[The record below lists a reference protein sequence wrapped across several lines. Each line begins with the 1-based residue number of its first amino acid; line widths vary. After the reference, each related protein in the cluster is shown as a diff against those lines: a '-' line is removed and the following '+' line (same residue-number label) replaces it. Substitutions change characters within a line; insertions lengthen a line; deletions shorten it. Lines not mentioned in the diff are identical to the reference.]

1 MHGRNRVLNMR
12 GGIVNPI
19 RIEIPKELFTPAE
32 IKHYEE
38 DAKLEFLKLG
48 PDLFEFKEPLHW
60 QADITNTGGALLV
73 TGTVEGE
80 ATGSCARCLEP
91 VTFPVTGEIEGYF
104 LINAEDA
111 APDDLE
117 EDEFEYLPD
126 DKTINMAPLIQ
137 AALILEMP
145 QVPLCSDDCKGL
157 CTECGANLNDGD
169 CGCSSKHDGEPAKE
183 SPFAV
188 LKDFDFGN

>member
-1 MHGRNRVLNMR
+1 MG
-12 GGIVNPI
+12 PI

-32 IKHYEE
+32 FKHYEE
-38 DAKLEFLKLG
+38 DAACDFLKVG
-48 PDLFEFKEPLHW
+48 ADLFEFRNPLRW

-80 ATGSCARCLEP
+80 ATGTCARCLEP
-91 VTFPVTGEIEGYF
+91 ATFPVTGEIEGYF
-104 LINAEDA
+104 LISPDDA
-111 APDDLE
+111 APEDMED
-117 EDEFEYLPD
+117 DEFEYLPE
-126 DKTINMAPLIQ
+126 DKAIDMAPLIQ

-157 CTECGANLNDGD
+157 CPTCGANLNEGD
-169 CGCSSKHDGEPAKE
+169 CGCGSE
-183 SPFAV
+183 SDSGPSAGNPFAV